1 MAAEDNLTYAMPL
14 EVYLQ
19 SAVVRGILVTNQD
32 RLSNYL
38 TLSNSDEVF
47 SLRDATLEN
56 LERKTI
62 VAGSDQY
69 LIYMREVFLIADL
82 SSQARFDRPG
92 LDSLYVKKD
101 ISRALLSVGPYWLQG
116 NLHIVPGG
124 ALHEVLMA
132 KTRFIPVTDAALLN
146 RPDLGPRAYLVNRAK
161 VGFMTISGDF
171 LVEL

>member
-1 MAAEDNLTYAMPL
+1 MASQENLTYTMPL

-38 TLSNSDEVF
+38 TLSTGDEVF

-69 LIYMREVFLIADL
+69 LIYMQEVFLIADL
-82 SSQARFDRPG
+82 SSQARLDRPG
-92 LDSLYVKKD
+92 LENLYVKKD
-101 ISRALLSVGPYWLQG
+101 TTRALLSVGPYWLQG
-116 NLHIVPGG
+116 DLHIVPGG

-132 KTRFIPVTDAALLN
+132 KTRFIPVTGAALLN

-161 VGFMTISGDF
+161 VGFMTASGDF

>member
-1 MAAEDNLTYAMPL
+1 MAPQENLTYTMPL

-38 TLSNSDEVF
+38 TLCGGDEVF

-56 LERKTI
+56 LDRKTI

-69 LIYMREVFLIADL
+69 LIYMQEVFLIADL
-82 SSQARFDRPG
+82 SSQARQDRPG
-92 LDSLYVKKD
+92 LESLYVKKD
-101 ISRALLSVGPYWLQG
+101 TKKALLSIGPYWLQG
-116 NLHIVPGG
+116 DLHIVPGG
-124 ALHEVLMA
+124 ALQELLMA
-132 KTRFIPVTDAALLN
+132 KTRFIPVTNAVLLN
-146 RPDLGPRAYLVNRAK
+146 RPDIGPRCYLINRAK
-161 VGFMTISGDF
+161 IGFVTVSGDF